1 MNKCI
6 VIATA
11 VVLVAA
17 GALVCGGCVRQEH
30 SSTMT
35 GIQRVGKVNVLYVGV
50 AEVMTL
56 SSRSHKSQMMWLVF
70 GGGFYQ
76 VDLAKMK
83 FAVENGRSRVEVPLP
98 EVYAVAN
105 MKKSRPYKT
114 SVAFGYTD
122 KAINKMW
129 REVAGEANKLV
140 AKAARSEDNMRI
152 AKDQAEAVIRQ
163 MIGSPIEI
171 VWRE

>member
-17 GALVCGGCVRQEH
+17 GALVCGRFVRQEH
-30 SSTMT
+30 ASTMT

-70 GGGFYQ
+70 GGGSAYN
-76 VDLAKMK
+76 VVLDSDIVSYECK
-83 FAVENGRSRVEVPLP
+83 S
-98 EVYAVAN
+98 VYAKDEHETIEGASYDV
-105 MKKSRPYKT
+105 
-114 SVAFGYTD
+114 VYTF
-122 KAINKMW
+122 KGLK
-129 REVAGEANKLV
+129 AGESGMTIEE
-140 AKAARSEDNMRI
+140 RSLPNTLTMR
-152 AKDQAEAVIRQ
+152 
-163 MIGSPIEI
+163 M
-171 VWRE
+171 